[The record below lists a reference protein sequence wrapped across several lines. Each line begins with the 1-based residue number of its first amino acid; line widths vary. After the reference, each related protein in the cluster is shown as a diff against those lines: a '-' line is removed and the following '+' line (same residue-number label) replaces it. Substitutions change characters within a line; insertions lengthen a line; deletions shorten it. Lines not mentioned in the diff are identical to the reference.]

1 MLRRCLSQSFVR
13 SERSRPARDP
23 THGGRA
29 QRAQSLRRRF
39 TSSGIHIP
47 DAAAPS
53 PGGCIREGAGRDA
66 ILSSRT
72 DISNAYDN
80 VRADP
85 ARRSGAPGSRPRP
98 SGRRQDG
105 ASGGSIGDGARLTPT
120 PPSPRAALL
129 AFARSSGRSPGRRRV
144 LSKRRARAPL
154 PPSASWYPF
163 PRYAQCATLASIGP
177 IGPSVSSSVHR
188 VGAREF
194 WWKCA
199 QAFQS
204 ESIAN

>member
-1 MLRRCLSQSFVR
+1 MDGHNGHNRFVGVSLPR
-13 SERSRPARDP
+13 GSTFPTPPRQVPGAASERGRGGMQFYRAGPTSPMRTTTSGLIRRVVQVPPGPAPAPRG
-23 THGGRA
+23 GGRM
-29 QRAQSLRRRF
+29 
-39 TSSGIHIP
+39 
-47 DAAAPS
+47 
-53 PGGCIREGAGRDA
+53 
-66 ILSSRT
+66 
-72 DISNAYDN
+72 
-80 VRADP
+80 
-85 ARRSGAPGSRPRP
+85 
-98 SGRRQDG
+98 GRREE
-105 ASGGSIGDGARLTPT
+105 ASRARLTPT

>member
-1 MLRRCLSQSFVR
+1 M
-13 SERSRPARDP
+13 
-23 THGGRA
+23 
-29 QRAQSLRRRF
+29 
-39 TSSGIHIP
+39 
-47 DAAAPS
+47 
-53 PGGCIREGAGRDA
+53 
-66 ILSSRT
+66 
-72 DISNAYDN
+72 
-80 VRADP
+80 
-85 ARRSGAPGSRPRP
+85 
-98 SGRRQDG
+98 GRREEE
-105 ASGGSIGDGARLTPT
+105 ASRARLTPT

-163 PRYAQCATLASIGP
+163 PRYAQCATLELASVP

-188 VGAREF
+188 VGPREF

-204 ESIAN
+204 ESIAK